1 MRLQIGTDE
10 LAKRLYDTWR
20 QEMDRIDPVTMEE
33 VWQSIDRGSVTTS
46 TVRPR
51 PTWEHLDSVQQGV
64 WRAVAQE
71 AGRALA
77 DGMEAR

>member
-1 MRLQIGTDE
+1 MRLQIWTDE

-20 QEMDRIDPVTMEE
+20 QKMDRIDPVTMEE

-51 PTWEHLDSVQQGV
+51 PTWEHLDSIQQDV
-64 WRAVAQE
+64 WRAVAEE
-71 AGRALA
+71 AERALA
-77 DGMEAR
+77 DAMETR

>member
-1 MRLQIGTDE
+1 MRLQIWTDE

-51 PTWEHLDSVQQGV
+51 PTWEHLDSIQQDV
-64 WRAVAQE
+64 WRAVAEE
-71 AGRALA
+71 AERALA
-77 DGMEAR
+77 DAMETR

>member
-1 MRLQIGTDE
+1 MKLQIGTDE
-10 LAKRLYDTWR
+10 LAKRLYDVWR
-20 QEMDRIDPVTMEE
+20 QKVDRMAPVTMEE
-33 VWQSIDRGSVTTS
+33 VWQSIDRGSVATS

-71 AGRALA
+71 AGRTLA
-77 DGMEAR
+77 NAMST